1 MNDSTYMF
9 SIILNIRCVHLSFN
23 PTRFTP
29 VYISFVKAQSFAR
42 DPAHFLVYGLKCC
55 ESFISDQ
62 AYHTCKV
69 YLPTF
74 GIFLYFLWFSFS
86 VNIQSSSHGSVNVK
100 PSDPGNLKYMRDGRI
115 CFLDFGLMDRV
126 PARIMEGFADGI
138 RSVVSQN
145 WTALAHSM
153 QVVECVPDPVKRDL
167 KVEGEGNSTF
177 LLFNITDDILM
188 KTDDIHIYHL
198 KIDGLV

>member
-1 MNDSTYMF
+1 MVSNIVYFHSYIGKWSNLTNIFQTGWNHQLEYPLLR
-9 SIILNIRCVHLSFN
+9 LNLLPGIP
-23 PTRFTP
+23 PTFWCT
-29 VYISFVKAQSFAR
+29 ACQ
-42 DPAHFLVYGLKCC
+42 CC
-55 ESFISDQ
+55 ESFIWTR
-62 AYHTCKV
+62 HIIHVRICKV

-74 GIFLYFLWFSFS
+74 GIFLYGFH
-86 VNIQSSSHGSVNVK
+86 VGKYNSSHGLFLGILHFG
-100 PSDPGNLKYMRDGRI
+100 PGNLKYMRDGRI

-167 KVEGEGNSTF
+167 EGWRCWRF
-177 LLFNITDDILM
+177 
-188 KTDDIHIYHL
+188 
-198 KIDGLV
+198 

>member
-1 MNDSTYMF
+1 
-9 SIILNIRCVHLSFN
+9 
-23 PTRFTP
+23 
-29 VYISFVKAQSFAR
+29 
-42 DPAHFLVYGLKCC
+42 
-55 ESFISDQ
+55 
-62 AYHTCKV
+62 
-69 YLPTF
+69 
-74 GIFLYFLWFSFS
+74 
-86 VNIQSSSHGSVNVK
+86 
-100 PSDPGNLKYMRDGRI
+100 
-115 CFLDFGLMDRV
+115 MDRV

-167 KVEGEGNSTF
+167 KVEGEGSSTF